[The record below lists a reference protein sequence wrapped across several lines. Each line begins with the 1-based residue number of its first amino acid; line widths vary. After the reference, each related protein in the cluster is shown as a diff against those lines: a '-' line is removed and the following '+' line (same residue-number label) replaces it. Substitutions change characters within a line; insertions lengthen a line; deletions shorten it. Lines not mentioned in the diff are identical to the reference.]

1 MKKILITGGSGFIGK
16 HLIAKLKQEN
26 CEMMIISRTNYK
38 SQIDKQTWLKTNIK
52 DIKLNIKKIVQFNPD
67 ICIHLAWK
75 DIPDFRIATCIE
87 NLTSSI
93 SFLSEIINN
102 TKCKK
107 FILGGSC
114 LEYGNFLGERTEE
127 QIIKNINYFTWA
139 KNSLREWIEVEAI
152 KNNLEYVWLRM
163 FYVYGENQRSN
174 SLIPSLISKIKKKE
188 VINIRTPFDANDF
201 IHVKDVANAI
211 YLSAVKKIDNG
222 VYNLSS
228 GYSIKN
234 IDILKTIEKKINNSS
249 DIYNDLL
256 SRKIFEDPNRV
267 DFWGNCQKLTN
278 KINWKPKRNIYK
290 QIEYLCEFIN

>member
-1 MKKILITGGSGFIGK
+1 MKKILITGGSGFIGR
-16 HLIAKLKQEN
+16 HLIAKLKNEN

-38 SQIDKQTWLKTNIK
+38 SKSDKQIWLKTNIK
-52 DIKLNIKKIVQFNPD
+52 DIKMNIKEIIQFNPD

-75 DIPDFRIATCIE
+75 DIPDFSIATCIE

-93 SFLSEIINN
+93 SFLSEIIKN

-107 FILGGSC
+107 FVLGGSC
-114 LEYGNFLGERTEE
+114 LEYGNFLGERKEND
-127 QIIKNINYFTWA
+127 QITNINYFTWA
-139 KNSLREWIEVEAI
+139 KNSLREWIEVETI

-174 SLIPSLISKIKKKE
+174 SLIPSLIGKIKKE
-188 VINIRTPFDANDF
+188 EAINIRTPFDANDF

-234 IDILKTIEKKINNSS
+234 IDILKIIEKRINNSS
-249 DIYNDLL
+249 NIYNNLL
-256 SRKIFEDPNRV
+256 NRNVSEDRERV
-267 DFWGNCQKLTN
+267 NFWGNCQKLTN
-278 KINWKPKRNIYK
+278 EINWKPKRNIHK
-290 QIEYLCEFIN
+290 QLEHLCELIN